1 MSSDFEG
8 LSDSELV
15 ALSIAGRDRAFG
27 LIVRRHQDLLYRI
40 AFASL
45 GNTHDAL
52 DAVQD
57 IFVAAF
63 LSLKRFDQR
72 RPFRPWLAAI
82 ALNRCRDLARR
93 RRVRGLLS
101 FALPI
106 DSKVE
111 AIAQDKPGVDAEAA
125 DREELHRTMQG
136 ISRLPATLR
145 EPLVLHTVEGMSQ
158 AETAETLKISEKAV
172 ETRLRRARLR
182 LRDELNIDRSLV
194 KREHKYEA

>member
-1 MSSDFEG
+1 MSSDFEE

-15 ALSIAGRDRAFG
+15 ALSIAGRDRAFA
-27 LIVRRHQDLLYRI
+27 LIVRRHRDVLYRI

-45 GNTHDAL
+45 GNAHDAF

-63 LSLKRFDQR
+63 LALRRFDQR
-72 RPFRPWLAAI
+72 RALRPWLAAI

-93 RRVRGLLS
+93 RRVRKLLV

-106 DSKVE
+106 DAKVE
-111 AIAQDKPGVDAEAA
+111 AVAQDTPGVDAEAA
-125 DREELHRTMQG
+125 DRQELGRTMQA
-136 ISRLPATLR
+136 ISRMPVALR

-182 LRDELNIDRSLV
+182 LRDELNLDRL
-194 KREHKYEA
+194 

>member
-1 MSSDFEG
+1 MSSDFEE

-15 ALSIAGRDRAFG
+15 ALSIAGRDRAFA
-27 LIVRRHQDLLYRI
+27 LIVRRHRDILYRI

-45 GNTHDAL
+45 GNAPDAL

-57 IFVAAF
+57 IFVAVF
-63 LSLKRFDQR
+63 LALKKFDQR
-72 RPFRPWLAAI
+72 RPFRPWLAAV

-93 RRVRGLLS
+93 RRVRGLLA

-111 AIAQDKPGVDAEAA
+111 AIAQDRPGVDSEAE
-125 DREELHRTMQG
+125 DREELYRTMQA
-136 ISRLPATLR
+136 ISRLPTTLR

-172 ETRLRRARLR
+172 ETRLRRGRLR
-182 LRDELNIDRSLV
+182 LRDELNSDRS
-194 KREHKYEA
+194 